1 MTFTNL
7 LYEVRD
13 GVAIITVNRPDKLN
27 ALNHDTLRELRE
39 AVLAAESDVNVDVL
53 VLTGAGEKA
62 FVAGADIK
70 ELSAQRAVSGQEF
83 ALYGQEVFQRI
94 ESCTK
99 PVIAAVNGFALGGG
113 CELCLACHIRI
124 ASRNARFGQPEVNLG
139 VIPGY
144 GGTQRLPR
152 IVGFGRATE
161 LILTGELIDAEEAW
175 RIGLANKLV
184 DAGEAL
190 PSALAMAAVIR
201 SKGQPA
207 VRLALHALRCV
218 PQMGLREGI
227 SAEAALFGIAC
238 GTEDFIEGTNA
249 FLEKRRPS
257 FSGK

>member
-13 GVAIITVNRPDKLN
+13 GVAVITVNRPDKLN

-113 CELCLACHIRI
+113 CELCLVCHIRI

-152 IVGFGRATE
+152 IVGIGRATE

>member
-1 MTFTNL
+1 MKSIRLF
-7 LYEVRD
+7 
-13 GVAIITVNRPDKLN
+13 GH
-27 ALNHDTLRELRE
+27 HDLRLQEE
-39 AVLAAESDVNVDVL
+39 PEPVP
-53 VLTGAGEKA
+53 GAGQRLLRVSVVGICGSDLHWYEESGIGDDHLDRPLVIGHE
-62 FVAGADIK
+62 F
-70 ELSAQRAVSGQEF
+70 SAQTEDGLRVAVD
-83 ALYGQEVFQRI
+83 
-94 ESCTK
+94 
-99 PVIAAVNGFALGGG
+99 PAAPCGG